1 MSSHGGGVCVWAFD
15 ASNLPKIQR
24 RRAEV
29 TQLSV
34 LRRHFRISESLS
46 TLETTGG

>member
-1 MSSHGGGVCVWAFD
+1 MSSHGGGGAFD

-34 LRRHFRISESLS
+34 LRRHFRISESLT

>member
-1 MSSHGGGVCVWAFD
+1 MGEGGGVWAFD
-15 ASNLPKIQR
+15 ASNLPKIQG